1 MISPTV
7 AASGIGLSATSSV
20 LVMMNSWDEPE
31 DVDGVGV
38 SVGEAEDAV
47 MVGKSGK
54 LEDAVDASCRRS
66 GGGVR

>member
-1 MISPTV
+1 
-7 AASGIGLSATSSV
+7 
-20 LVMMNSWDEPE
+20 MMNSWDEPE
-31 DVDGVGV
+31 DDEGAGG
-38 SVGEAEDAV
+38 SVGEAEEAV